1 MTPVAIG
8 LVGYGKIAHDQHEPA
23 IDASGEFELVAI
35 ADPVASHATLPSY
48 PDAAAMLFAHPK
60 IEAVALCMPPRF
72 RAAAARLVV
81 DAGKHVM
88 LEKPPA
94 TSAAEASVIE
104 RAARDKPVTAFTA
117 WHSQQAAAVDRARS
131 WLAET
136 EVRRVR
142 VTWKEDVRVWH
153 PGQEWIWQPGGFGV
167 FDPGINALSILTAI
181 LPGPLA
187 LSDAELAT
195 PANCATPIAARL
207 DIAGPGF
214 PVSAEFDF
222 RQTGPQSW
230 DIAIETDRGELLL
243 SGGGNALSIDDE
255 SQPLDSEAEY
265 RRLYARFAELIRSG
279 RSDVDLEPLRLVE
292 EAMTKGRQVTV
303 EPFEEMA

>member
-1 MTPVAIG
+1 MSRVALG

-23 IDASGEFELVAI
+23 IPAGDDFELIAV
-35 ADPVASHATLPSY
+35 ADPATGHATLPSY
-48 PDAAAMLFAHPK
+48 PDAAAMLAAHPE
-60 IEAVALCMPPRF
+60 IAAVALCMPPRV
-72 RAAAARLVV
+72 RAGAARLAL

-94 TSAAEASVIE
+94 TSVAQATALE
-104 RAARDKPVTAFTA
+104 RAARDNGVSIFTA
-117 WHSQQAAAVDRARS
+117 WHSQQAAAVERARA
-131 WLAET
+131 WLADAKI
-136 EVRRVR
+136 RSAR

-153 PGQEWIWQPGGFGV
+153 PGQDWIWQPGGFGV

-187 LSDAELAT
+187 LMNAELAV

-207 DIAGPGF
+207 DIAGVGF
-214 PVSAEFDF
+214 PIIAEFDF

-230 DIAIETDRGELLL
+230 DIAIETDSGELLL
-243 SGGGNALSIDDE
+243 SGGGNALSIDGRAE
-255 SQPLDSEAEY
+255 PLAAEAEY
-265 RRLYARFAELIRSG
+265 RRLYARFAELIDSG
-279 RSDVDLEPLRLVE
+279 RSEVDLEPLRLVE
-292 EAMTKGRQVTV
+292 EAMTKGHQLTV